1 MHVDAY
7 GLAQVHGERHEAS
20 VGVTFAL
27 LHALLLQVLTAYS
40 LLSATYFLTP
50 TLFLCLTCNLLLTNY
65 CCTDHSLHTHCCM
78 PAAAVCAAADRR

>member
-27 LHALLLQVLTAYS
+27 LHALLLQGLTAYS
-40 LLSATYFLTP
+40 TQCY
-50 TLFLCLTCNLLLTNY
+50 LLLNTY
-65 CCTDHSLHTHCCM
+65 TL
-78 PAAAVCAAADRR
+78 PLPYL